1 MQFAKDLFITWDDDM
16 SGVLEADE
24 VIKPLVSLGLSS
36 DSNFAR
42 KICNALDPRSKA
54 DKAKSDL
61 RITLADFVKIFKADK
76 VSESLIAVI
85 NKETERRAQMR
96 QSVVP
101 ITAIQK

>member
-1 MQFAKDLFITWDDDM
+1 M

-42 KICNALDPRSKA
+42 KIVNALDPRTK
-54 DKAKSDL
+54 DEKGKTEL
-61 RITLADFVKIFKADK
+61 RITLADFVKIFKTDK

-96 QSVVP
+96 QSVIPVTVESTYQGN
-101 ITAIQK
+101 TALQRQRT